1 MGGISNVNGS
11 GSNLPPSP
19 YDGGDSGDKKSKNST
34 TDKVSAQAES
44 LYATPSKGYATP
56 RNSQNVETPYS
67 VVDISAS
74 IGKEVSEGVSKGVGK
89 GEKTPRSRSV
99 LSWLQKGLGGLA
111 NKVGRAVRNTVGSI
125 FPKKTGSSAS
135 RSTTDLKGYSPSALR
150 GLRLMFTDFWKY
162 KVFRATPKIEGA
174 FATLNSKEAED
185 MAAYMTEY
193 AAGLEQRNLIDPE
206 RLKACTEIANK
217 WKQRA
222 KDLQD
227 KDAAKKFLQDP
238 LGRKTPNYKSEG
250 PGEYVVG
257 NSKFYD
263 GPGLDRLHDVD
274 TGFWLD
280 MQHLSDVVL
289 SREIQ
294 TGLRAHVVLKQS
306 MPELEDL
313 ATQLQE
319 LQEACDAARSEI
331 QESGWTKD
339 APSQTEVD
347 RSTRSSGAQQTFQRF
362 VKECQSVELSF
373 GGFGEHASRLAGA
386 VSRGLAAAGEAI
398 RRCCSCCKGKTGE
411 YEVNED
417 LPPEGLALAEAL
429 AKFADEVGIERGE
442 DGHYAIPC
450 VDQWRTGVPVIEG
463 VGAEAVY
470 ESMLPAYELM
480 DLDIE
485 ARRKLAIQ
493 NGHYQVP
500 RSSDYDIPRTRDYD
514 YPRSIYPEP
523 PKMPTRY
530 ELEHLDIT
538 VGFREAVYASFVA
551 GMYNFVVTQ
560 PQERVPTSEQ
570 VESCLRDM
578 LSNGTQTFFEL
589 MRRWNRDIDDPSDT
603 DGKGRRK

>member
-44 LYATPSKGYATP
+44 LYATPHKGYATP

-74 IGKEVSEGVSKGVGK
+74 IGKEVSEGVSKGVSK
-89 GEKTPRSRSV
+89 EEKTPRSRSV

-125 FPKKTGSSAS
+125 FPKKPSSAS
-135 RSTTDLKGYSPSALR
+135 RSNTKGYSPSALR

-162 KVFRATPKIEGA
+162 KVLRGTPKIDGV
-174 FATLNSKEAED
+174 FATLDSREAED

-193 AAGLEQRNLIDPE
+193 AAALEKRNLIDPE
-206 RLKACTEIANK
+206 RLKACTEVANK

-222 KDLQD
+222 KDLKD

-250 PGEYVVG
+250 FGEYVVG

-263 GPGLDRLHDVD
+263 GPGLDRLNEVD

-306 MPELEDL
+306 MSELEDL
-313 ATQLQE
+313 ETQFRA
-319 LQEACDAARSEI
+319 LQEAYDAARSEI
-331 QESGWTKD
+331 EESGWTKD

-347 RSTRSSGAQQTFQRF
+347 GPTRSSSSAQQTFQRF
-362 VKECQSVELSF
+362 VNECRSVELSF
-373 GGFGEHASRLAGA
+373 GGFGEHVSRLAGA
-386 VSRGLAAAGEAI
+386 VSRGLAAAGEAV
-398 RRCCSCCKGKTGE
+398 RRCFRCCNGKTDE
-411 YEVNED
+411 YEVKDD
-417 LPPEGLALAEAL
+417 LPPEGLALAEEL
-429 AKFADEVGIERGE
+429 ARFADEVGIERGE
-442 DGHYAIPC
+442 DGRYNIPC
-450 VDQWRTGVPVIEG
+450 VDQWRKGVPDIEG
-463 VGAEAVY
+463 EGAEAIY
-470 ESMLPAYELM
+470 ESMLPAYESM
-480 DLDIE
+480 DLDIDD
-485 ARRKLAIQ
+485 RRKLAIQ
-493 NGHYQVP
+493 TQHYQVPISSDYDVP
-500 RSSDYDIPRTRDYD
+500 RSSDYDHPR
-514 YPRSIYPEP
+514 
-523 PKMPTRY
+523 
-530 ELEHLDIT
+530 
-538 VGFREAVYASFVA
+538 
-551 GMYNFVVTQ
+551 
-560 PQERVPTSEQ
+560 
-570 VESCLRDM
+570 
-578 LSNGTQTFFEL
+578 
-589 MRRWNRDIDDPSDT
+589 
-603 DGKGRRK
+603 

>member
-44 LYATPSKGYATP
+44 LYATPHKGYATP

-74 IGKEVSEGVSKGVGK
+74 IGKEVSEGVSKGVSK
-89 GEKTPRSRSV
+89 EEKTPRSRSV

-125 FPKKTGSSAS
+125 FPKKPSSAS
-135 RSTTDLKGYSPSALR
+135 RSNTKGYSPSALR

-162 KVFRATPKIEGA
+162 KVLRGTPKIDGV
-174 FATLNSKEAED
+174 FATLDSREAED

-193 AAGLEQRNLIDPE
+193 AAALEKRNLIDPE
-206 RLKACTEIANK
+206 RLKACTEVANK

-222 KDLQD
+222 KDLKD

-250 PGEYVVG
+250 PGEYVVV

-263 GPGLDRLHDVD
+263 GPGLDRLNEVD

-306 MPELEDL
+306 MSELEDL
-313 ATQLQE
+313 ETQFRA
-319 LQEACDAARSEI
+319 LQEAYDSARSEI
-331 QESGWTKD
+331 EESGWTKD

-347 RSTRSSGAQQTFQRF
+347 GPTRSSSSAQQTFQRF
-362 VKECQSVELSF
+362 VNECRSVELSF
-373 GGFGEHASRLAGA
+373 GGFGEHVSRLAGA
-386 VSRGLAAAGEAI
+386 VSRGLAAAGEAV
-398 RRCCSCCKGKTGE
+398 RRCFRCCKGKTDE
-411 YEVNED
+411 YEVKDD
-417 LPPEGLALAEAL
+417 LPPEGLALAEEL
-429 AKFADEVGIERGE
+429 ARFADEVGIERGE
-442 DGHYAIPC
+442 DGRYNIPC
-450 VDQWRTGVPVIEG
+450 VDQWRKGVPVIEG
-463 VGAEAVY
+463 EGSEAIY

-500 RSSDYDIPRTRDYD
+500 RPSDYDIPRTRDYD
-514 YPRSIYPEP
+514 SPRSIYPEP

-530 ELEHLDIT
+530 ELENLDVT
-538 VGFREAVYASFVA
+538 QGFREAVYASFVA

-560 PQERVPTSEQ
+560 PQDRIPTSEQ
-570 VESCLRDM
+570 VESCLREM

-589 MRRWNRDIDDPSDT
+589 MRRWNRDIDDSSDT
-603 DGKGRRK
+603 EGKGRRK

>member
-44 LYATPSKGYATP
+44 LYATPNKGGYATP
-56 RNSQNVETPYS
+56 RNSQNVVTPYS
-67 VVDISAS
+67 VVDVSAS
-74 IGKEVSEGVSKGVGK
+74 ISEEASKGVSKGVSK
-89 GEKTPRSRSV
+89 EEKSPRSRRV

-111 NKVGRAVRNTVGSI
+111 NKVGQAVRNTVGSI
-125 FPKKTGSSAS
+125 FPKKPSSAS
-135 RSTTDLKGYSPSALR
+135 RSNAKGYSPSALR

-162 KVFRATPKIEGA
+162 KVFRATPKFEGA

-263 GPGLDRLHDVD
+263 GPGLDRLQDVD
-274 TGFWLD
+274 TGFGLD

-306 MPELEDL
+306 MPDLEDL
-313 ATQLQE
+313 ATQLKE

-347 RSTRSSGAQQTFQRF
+347 RPTRSSSSAQQTFQRF

-463 VGAEAVY
+463 EGAEAVY
-470 ESMLPAYELM
+470 EGMLPAYELM

-500 RSSDYDIPRTRDYD
+500 RPSDYDVPRTKDYD
-514 YPRSIYPEP
+514 SPRSVYPVP

-560 PQERVPTSEQ
+560 PQDRIPTSEQ
-570 VESCLRDM
+570 VESCLREM